1 MEKSVV
7 AELQR
12 LFCNEAVKRVSMH
25 YMQTDDV
32 LSGLVILS
40 RMKDDSQLAL
50 ANVGF

>member
-1 MEKSVV
+1 MVD
-7 AELQR
+7 ELKL

-32 LSGLVILS
+32 VSGLIVLS
-40 RMKDDSQLAL
+40 LMTDNSQLAL